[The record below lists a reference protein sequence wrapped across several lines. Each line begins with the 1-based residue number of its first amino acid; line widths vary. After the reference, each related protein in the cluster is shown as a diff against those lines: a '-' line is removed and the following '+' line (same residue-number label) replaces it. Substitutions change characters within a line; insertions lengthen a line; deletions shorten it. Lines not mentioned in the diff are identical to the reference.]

1 MKITEAELALRKEQ
15 IIHAAF
21 KLFCKYGI
29 EKVTIKDIAKAAKLS
44 ESSIYRYYENK
55 ANLVLATLSIL
66 WQEIGSELEKNA
78 EATPHYN
85 EMNGY
90 EQISVWLDGMQM
102 LYQENA
108 AYVMFSYESKL
119 YLQRN
124 GIRLSKATYNRL
136 MADIEAPF
144 IAAIEKGK
152 ADGSIPVDVDSVD
165 LFYAIW
171 GNVRGYVVKI
181 VIYEALC
188 EDGGPWTSRYDLV
201 KEGILSALSV
211 GWHPKDS
218 FKI

>member
-21 KLFCKYGI
+21 KLFCRYGI

-66 WQEIGSELEKNA
+66 WQEIGGKLEENA
-78 EATPHYN
+78 EATPYYAQ
-85 EMNGY
+85 MNGY
-90 EQISVWLDGMQM
+90 KQIDVWLEGLRT
-102 LYQENA
+102 LYQENT
-108 AYVMFSYESKL
+108 AYVMFSYEAKL

-124 GIRLSKATYNRL
+124 GIRLGKAAYNML
-136 MADIEAPF
+136 MEDIEAPC

-152 ADGSIPVDVDSVD
+152 ADGSIPVEVDSID

-171 GNVRGYVVKI
+171 GNIRGYIVKI

-188 EDGGPWTSRYDLV
+188 EDGGPWTERYDLV
-201 KEGILSALSV
+201 KKGILTALSV
-211 GWHPKDS
+211 GWHPVDS
-218 FKI
+218 